1 MEDQKNPASRR
12 PPKSGGHADMHSMN
26 ANQILVI
33 PDTPDRVSKQH
44 KNIGKGLVPI
54 YAASSSRN
62 SVIADE
68 SILDKPGQHL
78 RDGRQNSAVQ
88 YRHSGNF
95 GGVAQTRV
103 VDHFV
108 DPSSS
113 FKNSSASRTVV
124 DKVVSDAGG
133 HHFNQQHKEGGR
145 VSRSGFS
152 GLRHHHNGSS
162 GSFFIERGE
171 LAKSSHIAARKE
183 LGVHT
188 TNKVYHLVNDGRRT
202 AEDSFKSARNDYKGK
217 AKIGYDKPINS
228 DADITINS
236 DADIAEGHD
245 NISHVAAKHNVG
257 NCLPRPLQSTRSP
270 STTRRIMLVRN
281 GCISPH
287 NTAKVK
293 QAAES
298 SVNDHAAVKN
308 VVSSES
314 QHVIDVD
321 EVVAKETAATQVKG
335 KGVVVHPCLPNSHE
349 DRRGDAGCLADERG
363 KRKFQE
369 TECRVRQGNASI
381 LNNTLLGKCSS
392 SQPVAVLNGGLF
404 CTPSTSTKRQK
415 KHESD
420 SCNLQKKA
428 EVICLSSCGES
439 SMSNSKI
446 DHGSR
451 SQRVMGSPIVIGE
464 MSPEVRESES
474 QSEARELQLQADE
487 MLARELQEQLYNE
500 VLGAPSGEA
509 ISPLIWE
516 RPQQQ
521 VDNMQ
526 HAPRG
531 HHSNAP
537 RAIPAIHT
545 RRQSQSQSLRSRL
558 LRRGP
563 QARLPTSNVARL
575 RSRIHRHSLG
585 RLGRRNTLFPS
596 DMDLEMRMGLL
607 EALEAVVNDDIRMVT
622 QLLDSD
628 REFNENDYEML
639 LALDENNHQH
649 LGASVAQIG
658 NLPESV
664 VQNDCSEACSICL
677 ETPAIGDTIRHL
689 PCLHKFHKDCI
700 DPWLRRKRSCPICK
714 SDI

>member
-12 PPKSGGHADMHSMN
+12 PPKSGAHDNVHSMN

-54 YAASSSRN
+54 YAASSSKN
-62 SVIADE
+62 SVIADK
-68 SILDKPGQHL
+68 SILDKPGQLL
-78 RDGRQNSAVQ
+78 RDGGQNSAVQ

-95 GGVAQTRV
+95 GGVAQTQV
-103 VDHFV
+103 VDRFV
-108 DPSSS
+108 DPSSF
-113 FKNSSASRTVV
+113 FKNASASRTVE
-124 DKVVSDAGG
+124 DKVVKDAGR

-152 GLRHHHNGSS
+152 GVRHHHNGTS
-162 GSFFIERGE
+162 GLFFVERGE
-171 LAKSSHIAARKE
+171 LAKSSDIAARKE
-183 LGVHT
+183 LGVQK
-188 TNKVYHLVNDGRRT
+188 TNSVCHLADDGRHT
-202 AEDSFKSARNDYKGK
+202 AEDSFKSAGNDSKGK

-228 DADITINS
+228 DADIT
-236 DADIAEGHD
+236 EGHD
-245 NISHVAAKHNVG
+245 NISHVAAEHNLH
-257 NCLPRPLQSTRSP
+257 NCVSRPLQSTRSP

-308 VVSSES
+308 VVSSGS
-314 QHVIDVD
+314 HHVIDVD
-321 EVVAKETAATQVKG
+321 EVVAKERAATRAKG
-335 KGVVVHPCLPNSHE
+335 KGVLVHPCLPNSHE

-369 TECRVRQGNASI
+369 TECAVGQGNTSI
-381 LNNTLLGKCSS
+381 LNNTLLGKCLSS
-392 SQPVAVLNGGLF
+392 ESVAVLNGGLF
-404 CTPSTSTKRQK
+404 RTPSTSTKRQK

-439 SMSNSKI
+439 SMSNSRI

-451 SQRVMGSPIVIGE
+451 SQRAMGSPIVIGE

-474 QSEARELQLQADE
+474 QSEARALQLQADE
-487 MLARELQEQLYNE
+487 MLAHELQEQLYNE
-500 VLGAPSGEA
+500 ILEAPNGEA

-516 RPQQQ
+516 QPQQQ
-521 VDNMQ
+521 VDNVQ
-526 HAPRG
+526 HASRG

-537 RAIPAIHT
+537 RAIPAIHM

-700 DPWLRRKRSCPICK
+700 DPWLRRKRSCPVCK
-714 SDI
+714 SDV